1 MKTIK
6 RYRNRR
12 LYDCDTSRTITHKEL
27 GIMVKDGV
35 EVKII
40 DNSSGK
46 DITIE
51 VLGRIITMEAS
62 HWGSMDESKEFLRK
76 IILIGGD
83 KSMSILKNTILA
95 SIGAFNVTKD
105 KAEQIIDELIKKG
118 ELEKSDRKK
127 AVMELLDKAEKS
139 TTQLKDKIS
148 KGADKTQQEFKKV
161 IQGLNIAKQDDL
173 KKLEA
178 KVDKLAK
185 SIKSLEKKLD
195 EK

>member
-1 MKTIK
+1 
-6 RYRNRR
+6 
-12 LYDCDTSRTITHKEL
+12 
-27 GIMVKDGV
+27 MVKDGV

-83 KSMSILKNTILA
+83 KSMSILKNTTLA